1 MMSYSVQSIL
11 LLMAL
16 ILFLVGLG
24 TMITGIVIL
33 TTRAASKDMRN
44 LADQTTKLAQKGI
57 AEDVAGLVG
66 NASTLLDAIN
76 QMVRTTTGIGVFLT
90 VLGLIMCVAGCW
102 LALRFI

>member
-33 TTRAASKDMRN
+33 ATRAASKDMRN

>member
-1 MMSYSVQSIL
+1 MSYSVQSIL

-33 TTRAASKDMRN
+33 ATRAASKDMRN